1 MAHLGKI
8 TVNNTTDLKDLN
20 RSGSASVDQDH
31 IEDSPCPEQRTYTV
45 EIRDMNICTLDTS
58 GRRNLSTSGHYH
70 SAVPRVDQLYNCED
84 PTIALPV
91 LHDTLVRLQV
101 TKYEPNP
108 LAQQPSTLLFDDNSN
123 GCRKFTFDASGFT
136 GGCLTVT
143 GSVVNALRV
152 SLTRAQ
158 YEQVFDT
165 MQWLGNDE
173 TTQQQQQQQTAPTG
187 NSSTNVNS
195 PGLTEIVEED
205 VVGKYFHILIKNN

>member
-1 MAHLGKI
+1 MGHLGKI

-20 RSGSASVDQDH
+20 RSSSASLDNL
-31 IEDSPCPEQRTYTV
+31 EDTPCPEQRTYTV

-58 GRRNLSTSGHYH
+58 GRRSLSSSGHYH

-108 LAQQPSTLLFDDNSN
+108 LSQQTSTLLLDDSTS
-123 GCRKFTFDASGFT
+123 GGRKFTFDASGFT
-136 GGCLTVT
+136 GGCLTIS

-158 YEQVFDT
+158 YEQVLDT

-173 TTQQQQQQQTAPTG
+173 TTQQQPQQTAPSG
-187 NSSTNVNS
+187 NSPSNVNS
-195 PGLTEIVEED
+195 ASLTEIVEED
-205 VVGKYFHILIKNN
+205 VVGKYLLIVSKTMN